1 MDGRL
6 QEGVGTPIQKE
17 TKVDRVTLKE
27 EGMELD
33 YDSSEDEDFFGRIS
47 KDEEMEVVE
56 KLPNNIV
63 EMKEVGQDK
72 VLDEAPQEEGD
83 EMEYT
88 IVTPVDVNRGEMEVE
103 DIEDNPTVK
112 VGNKDNREMYLL

>member
-1 MDGRL
+1 
-6 QEGVGTPIQKE
+6 
-17 TKVDRVTLKE
+17 
-27 EGMELD
+27 MELD
-33 YDSSEDEDFFGRIS
+33 YDSSEDEDFFGRMS

-112 VGNKDNREMYLL
+112 AGNKDDREMYLS